1 MCGDGAFGVVTFL
14 EAPHLETHFD
24 WWRSAGGVALCIA
37 VAVVRL
43 FRTVREVLRAHGGVA
58 SGWGARCGGD
68 LNVDWAVVVLSEQS
82 QVYEPV
88 AEE

>member
-1 MCGDGAFGVVTFL
+1 
-14 EAPHLETHFD
+14 
-24 WWRSAGGVALCIA
+24 LCAA

-43 FRTVREVLRAHGGVA
+43 IRSDREVQRGHGGVA